1 MGFFT
6 FVVLPILLYTESYL
20 CVDLFLPMNWVNS
33 HLFFC
38 AASETAADMA
48 NVYLA
53 NPSTPW
59 RSYAPTKDIYATAP
73 KDTAS
78 ANRLQKVE
86 VYMDYFMGMTQGD
99 SDQQE
104 HVTEIFLRAIKEN
117 FPSVPEEIK
126 DSMSLKKALQGDG
139 SWLPVKEILG
149 WIFNTKQGTLQ
160 PPEKRRLYLQE
171 LLNISSN
178 QHRISVDK
186 L

>member
-1 MGFFT
+1 
-6 FVVLPILLYTESYL
+6 
-20 CVDLFLPMNWVNS
+20 
-33 HLFFC
+33 
-38 AASETAADMA
+38 
-48 NVYLA
+48 
-53 NPSTPW
+53 
-59 RSYAPTKDIYATAP
+59 
-73 KDTAS
+73 
-78 ANRLQKVE
+78 
-86 VYMDYFMGMTQGD
+86 MDYFMGMTQGD

-160 PPEKRRLYLQE
+160 PPRKAPPLSAGITQYFLQPAQD
-171 LLNISSN
+171 LSGQVMTLDKKIVLTSS
-178 QHRISVDK
+178 HS

>member
-1 MGFFT
+1 M
-6 FVVLPILLYTESYL
+6 LCPPPIPEDPEIYL
-20 CVDLFLPMNWVNS
+20 CVDLVLPMGWVNS
-33 HLFFC
+33 PPYFC
-38 AASETAADMA
+38 AASETAADLA
-48 NVYLA
+48 NTYLA
-53 NPSTPW
+53 KPQTPW
-59 RSYAPTKDIYATAP
+59 RPYAPTKYIYATTP
-73 KDTAS
+73 NNTAS